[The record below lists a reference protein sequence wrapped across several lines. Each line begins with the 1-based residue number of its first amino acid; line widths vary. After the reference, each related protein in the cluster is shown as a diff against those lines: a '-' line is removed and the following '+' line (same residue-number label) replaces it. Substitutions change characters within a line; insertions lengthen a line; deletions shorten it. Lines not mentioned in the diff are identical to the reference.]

1 MLFGYRCDI
10 MNGKGMTLGMITA
23 AERRH
28 TGIDYIVSPVFE
40 ALGIPHMFTTRY
52 GGVSE
57 GCFESLNFTVGRG
70 KVRDDHFAVLANAA
84 LAAGVFRMLPDQVVW
99 PRQEHTAV
107 AARIDE
113 KNPSA
118 PEHGCDALVTSQ
130 RGKLLAVVTADCVPV
145 LLYDTRAD
153 VCAAVHSGWRG
164 TLDGVAGAA
173 LELMVSGYGCR
184 AADIVAAIGP
194 CIRGCCYEVGEEIYK
209 HFTQRDT
216 AFTSCFER
224 FDGSLRFSLASAV
237 AVSLRRCGVGDDAIS
252 DCGLCTCCDG
262 EFFSHRRSGL
272 ERGSIGSFISVR
284 PDRRGAL

>member
-1 MLFGYRCDI
+1 
-10 MNGKGMTLGMITA
+10 MTLGMITA

-70 KVRDDHFAVLANAA
+70 KVRDDHSAVLANAA

-173 LELMVSGYGCR
+173 LLGAAYAMIIAGINPAQGHTPLMYALICAVGALISMVGDLAASAIKRNKGIKDYGTLIPGHGGIL
-184 AADIVAAIGP
+184 D
-194 CIRGCCYEVGEEIYK
+194 
-209 HFTQRDT
+209 
-216 AFTSCFER
+216 R
-224 FDGSLRFSLASAV
+224 FDSVIFTAPFIYFLAEV
-237 AVSLRRCGVGDDAIS
+237 LI
-252 DCGLCTCCDG
+252 
-262 EFFSHRRSGL
+262 
-272 ERGSIGSFISVR
+272 
-284 PDRRGAL
+284 

>member
-1 MLFGYRCDI
+1 
-10 MNGKGMTLGMITA
+10 MTLGMITA

-70 KVRDDHFAVLANAA
+70 KVRDDHSAVLANAA

-184 AADIVAAIGP
+184 AADIVAGSEAARRFVELDAGGGCEILAEVTARAI
-194 CIRGCCYEVGEEIYK
+194 YEMGISPGMRIWAQIK
-209 HFTQRDT
+209 
-216 AFTSCFER
+216 S
-224 FDGSLRFSLASAV
+224 
-237 AVSLRRCGVGDDAIS
+237 VSV
-252 DCGLCTCCDG
+252 
-262 EFFSHRRSGL
+262 H
-272 ERGSIGSFISVR
+272 
-284 PDRRGAL
+284 